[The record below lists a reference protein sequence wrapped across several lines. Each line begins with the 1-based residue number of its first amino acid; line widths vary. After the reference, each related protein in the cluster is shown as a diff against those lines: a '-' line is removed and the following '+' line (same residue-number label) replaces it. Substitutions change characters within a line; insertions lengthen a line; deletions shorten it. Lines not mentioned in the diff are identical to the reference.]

1 MFSAGLPSTTS
12 RSKVWPKSGFVL
24 GIWDFLGAQSLP
36 LQTFLSGS
44 DALAV
49 SHLGLEAQV
58 VVSNAIPHAQTQSLD
73 HRQ

>member
-1 MFSAGLPSTTS
+1 MNFQKSTTS

-24 GIWDFLGAQSLP
+24 GICDFLGAQSLP

-49 SHLGLEAQV
+49 SHLGLEAQA
-58 VVSNAIPHAQTQSLD
+58 VVSNTIPQAQTQSPNRR
-73 HRQ
+73 H